1 MLAQKMWDD
10 KYLSNSDFAYIYPFF
25 DSDQINLLEMKYL
38 ELLQYNTHIK
48 SSIYAK
54 YYLELKSIAIE
65 DYPMKPMDNFT
76 MQRLE
81 NQSLNFEKKLKKKHK
96 TNPDFNKDEEGHFSQ
111 VVIS

>member
-54 YYLELKSIAIE
+54 IYLELKSIAIE

-81 NQSLNFEKKLKKKHK
+81 NQSLNFEKKTKKKLK

-111 VVIS
+111 VVIN